1 MHLLYLLLRSSPQSE
16 PRQFYRSFTMSIST
30 RRQFIA
36 SSSAGIIGTAAG
48 FPAIA
53 ANRRKI
59 DRRIDSALRDLE
71 ENTPN
76 LAGLVDSSA
85 GVLLMP
91 RVRRAGLGFGAAY
104 GEGALLIG
112 RAPVE
117 YYSVAAASFG
127 LQIGIQ
133 QYSSALFFTSEK
145 RLAKFRNRDGW
156 TVGADLEYTAWDLGD
171 SADIDTV
178 TASDEVYGVVFG
190 QEGLHIGAT
199 LEGSK
204 YSRISR

>member
-1 MHLLYLLLRSSPQSE
+1 
-16 PRQFYRSFTMSIST
+16 MSIST

-36 SSSAGIIGTAAG
+36 ATGAGVLGTATG
-48 FPAIA
+48 FPAVA
-53 ANRRKI
+53 ASRRKI
-59 DRRIDSALRDLE
+59 DRRIESALQNLQ
-71 ENTPN
+71 ENSPN
-76 LAGLVDSSA
+76 LATLIDSSA

-127 LQIGIQ
+127 LQIGVQ
-133 QYSSALFFTSEK
+133 QYSSALFFTNED
-145 RLAKFRNRDGW
+145 RLAKFRRRDGW
-156 TVGADLEYTAWDLGD
+156 TIGADLEYTAWDLGD
-171 SADIDTV
+171 AADIDSV

>member
-1 MHLLYLLLRSSPQSE
+1 
-16 PRQFYRSFTMSIST
+16 MSIST
-30 RRQFIA
+30 RRQFIVA
-36 SSSAGIIGTAAG
+36 SSAGLVGATTG

-53 ANRRKI
+53 ASRRKI
-59 DRRIDSALRDLE
+59 DRRIDSALSALSDAG
-71 ENTPN
+71 PN
-76 LAGLVDSSA
+76 LSSLVDSSA
-85 GVLLMP
+85 GILMMP

-112 RAPVE
+112 QAPVE

-133 QYSSALFFTSEK
+133 QYSSALFFTSEE
-145 RLAKFRNRDGW
+145 RLAKFRRRDGW
-156 TVGADLEYTAWDLGD
+156 TVGADLEYTAWNLGEVADL
-171 SADIDTV
+171 DTN
-178 TASDEVYGVVFG
+178 TASDEVYGVVFS